1 MGTDGFEGKIKK
13 QMLDREIAPSAGS
26 WDKLSSRL
34 DAQEEKKKPL
44 VLWMGI
50 AASII
55 GGILI
60 LSLVFN
66 NSTPSVTPQIV
77 DTPSE
82 EVKIEKAPIETSE
95 EIFTEI
101 NTEEPQVA
109 VSEEKKELI
118 NPVTN
123 KKPISEKK
131 IQQNNREAVAAIDN
145 SSLINEKS
153 DVGLASAKSQ
163 EILDLELNEA
173 LSEVMA
179 KTSSGTAVTDAEV
192 DKLLEE
198 AARRISL
205 ERYSKNYASGKIDP
219 QDLLLDV
226 EFELDNSFR
235 DKIFD
240 MLKEG
245 YSKAKTA
252 VANRNY

>member
-1 MGTDGFEGKIKK
+1 MGTDGFEDKIKK
-13 QMLDREIAPSAGS
+13 QMQDREIAPSAGS

-34 DAQEEKKKPL
+34 DAQEEKKKPF

-60 LSLVFN
+60 LSLVFK
-66 NSTPSVTPQIV
+66 NSTPAVTPQIV

-109 VSEEKKELI
+109 VSEEKKESI

-131 IQQNNREAVAAIDN
+131 IQQNNREALAAIDN
-145 SSLINEKS
+145 SSILNEKS
-153 DVGLASAKSQ
+153 TSDKVLAKNQ
-163 EILDLELNEA
+163 EVLDLKLKNA
-173 LSEVMA
+173 LSDVIA
-179 KTSSGTAVTDAEV
+179 KTSEGTAVTDAEV

-205 ERYSKNYASGKIDP
+205 ERYSKNYAAGKIDP
-219 QDLLLDV
+219 EDLLLDV

>member
-34 DAQEEKKKPL
+34 DAQEEKKKPF
-44 VLWMGI
+44 VLWIGI

-66 NSTPSVTPQIV
+66 NSTLSTSPQIV

-82 EVKIEKAPIETSE
+82 EVKVEKAPIETSE
-95 EIFTEI
+95 EIFTET
-101 NTEEPQVA
+101 NNEEQQVS
-109 VSEEKKELI
+109 VSEEKKESI

-123 KKPISEKK
+123 EKPVSEKK

-145 SSLINEKS
+145 SSLLNQPS
-153 DVGLASAKSQ
+153 TADVNLAKNQ
-163 EILDLELNEA
+163 EILDLKLNNELT
-173 LSEVMA
+173 EVIA
-179 KTSSGTAVTDAEV
+179 QTNGVTTVTDADV
-192 DKLLEE
+192 NKLLEE
-198 AARRISL
+198 AARRISQ
-205 ERYSKNYASGKIDP
+205 ERYSKNYAIGKVDP
-219 QDLLLDV
+219 QDLLQDA